1 MKRLA
6 VWAIVFFAF
15 CGLANSAYLTQS
27 EQNGTPLLCNIEHLN
42 GCNIVAASPYS
53 HLFGISLAEYGLFFY
68 AIVFFIAA
76 MELVLVD
83 QLLRRTL
90 QALALAGFI
99 ASLYF
104 TFLQV
109 FIIKALCVY
118 CMGSAALALF
128 IFVAASYIEPVRT
141 VLRKKSGD
149 QEPPHEKVF
158 SMPPTA

>member
-6 VWAIVFFAF
+6 VWAILVFAF

-27 EQNGTPLLCNIEHLN
+27 EQNGTPLLCNIENLN
-42 GCNIVAASPYS
+42 GCNIVAQSPYS
-53 HLFGISLAEYGLFFY
+53 HMFGISLAEYGLFFY

-76 MELVLVD
+76 AELLLVD
-83 QLLRRTL
+83 QLLRRVL
-90 QALALAGFI
+90 QGLAAAGFI

-109 FIIKALCVY
+109 FVIKALCVY
-118 CMGSAALALF
+118 CLGSAVLALL
-128 IFVAASYIEPVRT
+128 IFFFATHIEPVRG
-141 VLRKKSGD
+141 VLMRKKSSD
-149 QEPPHEKVF
+149 EPPAHTPF